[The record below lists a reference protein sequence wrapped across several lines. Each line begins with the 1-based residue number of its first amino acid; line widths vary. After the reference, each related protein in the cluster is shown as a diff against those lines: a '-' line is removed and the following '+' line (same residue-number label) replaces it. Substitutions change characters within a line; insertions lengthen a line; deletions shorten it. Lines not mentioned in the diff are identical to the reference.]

1 MGYKTGKNHCFRNR
15 CHVIL
20 LKSEGR
26 TSKEAG
32 KITSMSNVSVNSWAH
47 KYKEEGIEGLFN
59 KSGQGRKPLLSQEE
73 GALLIKIFKSNRQ
86 RLQAVKAKWELLIGI
101 NSIYFLFLSW
111 RIYDI
116 EEANSCN
123 ILDNSY
129 LCLRFI

>member
-1 MGYKTGKNHCFRNR
+1 
-15 CHVIL
+15 
-20 LKSEGR
+20 
-26 TSKEAG
+26 
-32 KITSMSNVSVNSWAH
+32 MSNVSVNSWAH